1 MGSAEAERDFAECAS
16 DAMLA
21 LVLAEQA
28 AFGELCE
35 ELVARAPDEGGRAR
49 ASAAMRELGS
59 GVDGSLSRGAKRAF
73 SAKLKA
79 WVVEL
84 HACGAG
90 SVL

>member
-1 MGSAEAERDFAECAS
+1 
-16 DAMLA
+16 MLA

-90 SVL
+90 SIL